1 MKKILLTVFLAIFL
15 IVGSVYAGPWC
26 QQSAEYT
33 DDAAVSTTSGV
44 FHGILLVTDAT
55 YPVTLSIYDNASAA
69 SGTELIPTCTIT
81 TSSTNRLSG
90 ISIDPPVRYDNV
102 IYVDI
107 SIDGAGS
114 VTYMLYYEND

>member
-15 IVGSVYAGPWC
+15 IASPVYAGDWC
-26 QQSAEYT
+26 YPTIEYT
-33 DDAAVSTTSGV
+33 DDAAASTTSGL

-81 TSSTNRLSG
+81 TSATNRLSG
-90 ISIDPPVRYDNV
+90 ISIDPPVRYDNG

-107 SIDGAGS
+107 TIDGSGA
-114 VTYMLYYEND
+114 VTYMVYKEDD